1 LRAKRLG
8 SGPLLDLAS
17 ALVEDAHQA
26 GAVVILNDRA
36 DLARLADADG
46 VHVGQDDLT
55 VPEVRRLVGSAAL
68 VGLSTHT
75 LGQVADALAW
85 PISYLAVGPVFGTST
100 KDTGYRPGGLEL
112 VRAAAG
118 IVTSRVPL
126 VAIGGITLER
136 AAEVLAAGADAV
148 AVITDLT
155 IGEPEA
161 RVREWVA
168 RLG

>member
-1 LRAKRLG
+1 
-8 SGPLLDLAS
+8 
-17 ALVEDAHQA
+17 
-26 GAVVILNDRA
+26 
-36 DLARLADADG
+36 
-46 VHVGQDDLT
+46 
-55 VPEVRRLVGSAAL
+55 
-68 VGLSTHT
+68 
-75 LGQVADALAW
+75 
-85 PISYLAVGPVFGTST
+85 
-100 KDTGYRPGGLEL
+100 